1 MSLELQAQLKE
12 SSNWSPIWLV
22 PVVAFLLGVWMVF
35 NHLTNIGPEITI
47 SFATAEGLEA
57 GKTRIKARN
66 VNIGLVETVMLN
78 DSMDGV
84 VVTVRLDKSATKLLS
99 QDARFWVVRPRIGSA
114 GISGLGTLLSG
125 AYIELSPGVGS
136 KTQRQFK
143 GLEHVPSTTAGTP
156 GLVLT
161 LFNDDKHE
169 LSVGD
174 PVLYRGFTVGQ
185 VEEARLDPSL
195 RRAYYR
201 LFINAPYDQ
210 LITENTYFWNVGG
223 IELDATVN
231 GISVSAGTIE
241 TLISGGVTFD
251 VPPDLPR
258 GKVVKEKREY
268 QLYKNKQGAFERRY
282 QFHAEYLLLLED
294 SVRGLIE
301 GAPVEYR
308 GIRLGTVM
316 DVGVENIERS
326 GKKESDRLIPVLV
339 HLEPGRIGYGD
350 NMDALIKFKKNFVY
364 WIKEGM
370 SARLNTGNLITG
382 KQFVDMNFHDSS
394 AKEFPKKYAHYDVI
408 PTSNEG
414 FGQIKAKVEKL
425 LDKLQKLPLKP
436 MVENAGAALTELN
449 QTMQG
454 LQRVVKR
461 TDEILANEDL
471 GEVPSSLNNALKE
484 LNQTI
489 SGLGPDSESY
499 RNAAQ
504 TLSDLNKVLRD
515 VQPLLR
521 ELNNKPSAL
530 LFSQPRKVDLEPA
543 FVK

>member
-1 MSLELQAQLKE
+1 MSLEQRAQFKE
-12 SSNWSPIWLV
+12 SSSWSPIWLV
-22 PVVAFLLGVWMVF
+22 PIVAFLLGVWMVF
-35 NHLTNIGPEITI
+35 SYINNLGPEITI

-66 VNIGLVETVMLN
+66 VDIGIVETVMLN

-84 VVTVRLDKSATKLLS
+84 VVTVRLDKSVTKLLN
-99 QDARFWVVRPRIGSA
+99 QGARFWVVKPRIGSA

-125 AYIELSPGVGS
+125 AYIELSPGKS
-136 KTQRQFK
+136 SETQRQFE
-143 GLEHVPSTTAGTP
+143 GLEDVPLTTAGTP
-156 GLVLT
+156 GLALS

-174 PVLYRGFTVGQ
+174 PVLYRGFKVGQ
-185 VEEARLDPSL
+185 VEEAQFDPKL
-195 RRAYYR
+195 RRVHYR

-231 GISVSAGTIE
+231 GINISAGTIE
-241 TLISGGVTFD
+241 SLISGGVTFD

-258 GKVVKEKREY
+258 GKSIQAEREY
-268 QLYKNKQGAFERRY
+268 QLYRNKQSAFERRY
-282 QFHAEYLLLLED
+282 QFYAEYLLLLED
-294 SVRGLIE
+294 SVRGLVA

-308 GIRLGTVM
+308 GIRLGTVTE
-316 DVGVENIERS
+316 VGVEDIKRS
-326 GKKESDRLIPVLV
+326 EKNESDRLIPVLV

-350 NMDALIKFKKNFVY
+350 NAEALTKFKKDFVY
-364 WIKEGM
+364 WIKEGI
-370 SARLNTGNLITG
+370 SARLNTGNIITG
-382 KQFVDMNFHDSS
+382 KQFVDLNFHDNLTTN
-394 AKEFPKKYAHYDVI
+394 FPEKHGRFDVI

-414 FGQIKAKVEKL
+414 FGQITAKVEKI
-425 LDKLQKLPLKP
+425 LDKIQQLPLKP
-436 MVENAGAALTELN
+436 LIEHASTALVELN

-454 LQRVVKR
+454 LQLVVTR
-461 TDEILANEDL
+461 ADEILAHEDVS
-471 GEVPSSLNNALKE
+471 EIPSSLNNTLKE

-489 SGLGPDSESY
+489 VGLGPNSESY

-530 LFSQPRKVDLEPA
+530 LFSQPKGVDLEPS
-543 FVK
+543 FIQ

>member
-1 MSLELQAQLKE
+1 MSPKPQAQLKE
-12 SSNWSPIWLV
+12 SSRWSPIWLV
-22 PVVAFLLGVWMVF
+22 PVVAFLLCIWMVI
-35 NHLTNIGPEITI
+35 NHINNLGPEITI

-66 VNIGLVETVMLN
+66 VDIGLVETVMLN
-78 DSMDGV
+78 ESMNGV
-84 VVTVRLDKSATKLLS
+84 IVMARLDKAAAKLLS
-99 QDARFWVVRPRIGSA
+99 QGARFWVVKPRIGSG

-125 AYIELSPGVGS
+125 AYIELSPS
-136 KTQRQFK
+136 SSNKKQRSFE
-143 GLEHVPSTTAGTP
+143 GLEDVPLTSADTP
-156 GLVLT
+156 GLALT

-174 PVLYRGFTVGQ
+174 PVLYRGFKVGQ
-185 VEEARLDPSL
+185 VEDVQFDPVS
-195 RRAYYR
+195 RRAHYR

-210 LITENTYFWNVGG
+210 LITDNSYFWNVGG

-231 GISVSAGTIE
+231 GINISAGTLE
-241 TLISGGVTFD
+241 SLISGGITFD

-258 GKVVKEKREY
+258 GNTIKVTREY
-268 QLYKNKQGAFERRY
+268 KLYKNKQSAFERRY
-282 QFHAEYLLLLED
+282 QFYAEYLLLLED
-294 SVRGLIE
+294 SVRGLVE

-308 GIRLGTVM
+308 GIRLGTVAN
-316 DVGVENIERS
+316 VGVEGIERS
-326 GKKESDRLIPVLV
+326 GKTESDRLIPVLV

-350 NMDALIKFKKNFVY
+350 NKSALIKFKQDFSY
-364 WIKEGM
+364 WINEGL

-382 KQFVDMNFHDSS
+382 MQFVDLNFHDASLIDS
-394 AKEFPKKYAHYDVI
+394 IKKYGEYYVI
-408 PTSNEG
+408 PSSNEG
-414 FGQIKAKVEKL
+414 FGQITAKV
-425 LDKLQKLPLKP
+425 DKIQQLPLKA
-436 MVENAGAALTELN
+436 MVENAGDALAELN

-454 LQRVVKR
+454 LQLVVKR
-461 TDEILANEDL
+461 ADNMLANEDVS
-471 GEVPSSLNNALKE
+471 EIPSSLNNTLKE

-489 SGLGPDSESY
+489 SGLGPDSENY

-530 LFSQPRKVDLEPA
+530 LFSQPKSADLEPLLMQ
-543 FVK
+543 

>member
-1 MSLELQAQLKE
+1 MSLEQRAQFKE

-22 PVVAFLLGVWMVF
+22 PIVAFLLGVWMVF
-35 NHLTNIGPEITI
+35 SYINNLGPEITI

-66 VNIGLVETVMLN
+66 VDIGIVETVMLN

-84 VVTVRLDKSATKLLS
+84 VVTVRLDKAVTKLLN
-99 QDARFWVVRPRIGSA
+99 QGARFWVVKPRIGSA

-125 AYIELSPGVGS
+125 AYIELSPGKS
-136 KTQRQFK
+136 SETQRQFE
-143 GLEHVPSTTAGTP
+143 GLEDVPLTTAGTP
-156 GLVLT
+156 GLALS

-174 PVLYRGFTVGQ
+174 PVLYRGFKVGQ
-185 VEEARLDPSL
+185 VEEAQFDPIL
-195 RRAYYR
+195 RRVHYR

-231 GISVSAGTIE
+231 GINISAGTIE
-241 TLISGGVTFD
+241 SLISGGVTFD

-258 GKVVKEKREY
+258 GKSIQAEREY
-268 QLYKNKQGAFERRY
+268 QLYKNKQSAFERRY
-282 QFHAEYLLLLED
+282 QFYAEYLLLLED
-294 SVRGLIE
+294 SVRGLVA

-308 GIRLGTVM
+308 GIRLGTVTE
-316 DVGVENIERS
+316 VGVEDIKRS
-326 GKKESDRLIPVLV
+326 EKNESDRLIPVLV

-350 NMDALIKFKKNFVY
+350 NDEALTKFKKDFVY
-364 WIKEGM
+364 WIKEGI
-370 SARLNTGNLITG
+370 SARLNTGNIITG
-382 KQFVDMNFHDSS
+382 KQFVDLNFHDNLTTD
-394 AKEFPKKYAHYDVI
+394 FPEKYGRFDVI

-414 FGQIKAKVEKL
+414 FGQITAKVEKI
-425 LDKLQKLPLKP
+425 LDKIQQLPLKP
-436 MVENAGAALTELN
+436 LIENASTALVELN

-454 LQRVVKR
+454 LQLVVKR
-461 TDEILANEDL
+461 ADEILAHEDVS
-471 GEVPSSLNNALKE
+471 EIPSSVNNTLKE

-489 SGLGPDSESY
+489 VGLGPDSENY

-530 LFSQPRKVDLEPA
+530 LFSQPKGADLEPS
-543 FVK
+543 FIQ